1 MTSNKNDF
9 GLRLPRAVVDLARS
23 YIRHKSTVQRGLLV
37 VFLAAVA
44 VRLRSTLAIT
54 RKAAATTPITSGSI
68 SHSKLDLNAIQPE
81 PVPAGKGRKRKL
93 RSGVSADVDAVFLK
107 RLVRLVRVII
117 PGVSSKE
124 FWLLNIFSGFLVA
137 RTMLSL
143 YVAELDGQIVS
154 ALVRG
159 NGRQFLLHI
168 VYWMLVAVPA
178 TYTNSMLTFLQNKLA
193 IGFRTRLVQHM
204 HSKYLSD
211 MTFYKVANLDDRIK
225 NADQLITQDI
235 SKFCDSVS
243 ALYANLTKPVLDMAL
258 NNWQLVQ
265 NVGVEGVFI
274 MNVFVHAT
282 GSIFRAMTPPFGR
295 MVAEEQRLE
304 GEFRF
309 IHSRLI
315 ENAEEVALYSG
326 DNAERQ
332 LLDLSYN
339 GLLKHVNRIYV
350 TRIWYGML
358 EDFTIK
364 YLWGTSGYIL
374 CAIPAFFNMGDALTV
389 VDSMQAAVNG
399 SGGDIGSRTQGFITN
414 RRLLVGASD
423 ALGRIMYSYREIT
436 ELAGYTARVSELLT
450 VFDDIAA
457 NKFQKTMVS
466 NADVK
471 ILSQRGTIEHSESI
485 RFTNVPI
492 VSPNGDVLVKAL
504 NFHVD
509 PGMHLLIVGPNGSG
523 KSSLFRI
530 LGGLWPVYGGVVS
543 KPNVKSV
550 FYIPQRPYLSLGTL
564 RDQVIYPD
572 TRQDME
578 IKGITDDDL
587 SDILN
592 VVQVGSL
599 VAREGGWDAEKDW
612 KDVLA
617 GGDKQRIA
625 MARLFY
631 HRPRY
636 AILDECTSSVGMDI
650 ERIMYTHAQSL
661 GISLMTVS
669 HRPSLW
675 KYHNWI
681 LQYDGQGGY
690 VFTKLDAEKR
700 LALQEEKN
708 SIEQEL
714 IEAPK
719 IIKRLAELQ
728 ALVEEQK

>member
-1 MTSNKNDF
+1 
-9 GLRLPRAVVDLARS
+9 
-23 YIRHKSTVQRGLLV
+23 
-37 VFLAAVA
+37 
-44 VRLRSTLAIT
+44 
-54 RKAAATTPITSGSI
+54 
-68 SHSKLDLNAIQPE
+68 
-81 PVPAGKGRKRKL
+81 
-93 RSGVSADVDAVFLK
+93 
-107 RLVRLVRVII
+107 
-117 PGVSSKE
+117 
-124 FWLLNIFSGFLVA
+124 
-137 RTMLSL
+137 MLSL